1 MSDVL
6 EQARQVLRI
15 EAEGISHVIDQ
26 LGDGFVAAVDLIIR
40 SSGHVIVTGIGKS
53 GLIGRKMVAT
63 LSSTGTMSFFLHPV
77 EAAHGDLGMVSG
89 RDVVIALSNSGE
101 TEELVAVIPTL
112 KTIGAKVIAMT
123 GRVGSSLGRMSDIV
137 INVGVARE
145 ACPLGLAPTASTT
158 AALAV
163 GDALAV
169 CLQTKRGFSKAD
181 FKARHPGG
189 RLGEQLSV
197 MVKEVM
203 AAGDRVPLVGIDSP
217 MSEIIA
223 EIDRKDLGTAL
234 VVGQDN
240 RLIGII
246 TDGDLRRALL
256 GGAAVSDWSCA
267 EMMSRDPKS
276 VRQDAVAVDALE
288 IMEKYEITV
297 LPVVDR
303 DNRVLGLV
311 HLHDLLGRGS
321 FSFRNGH
328 A

>member
-1 MSDVL
+1 MSGIL

-15 EAEGISHVIDQ
+15 EAEGISQVIDQ
-26 LGDGFVAAVDLIIR
+26 LDDGFVAAVDLIIR

-189 RLGEQLSV
+189 RLGERLSV

-203 AAGDRVPLVGIDSP
+203 AAGDRVPLVGIDAP
-217 MSEIIA
+217 MSEVIG

-234 VVGQDN
+234 VVGPDS

-256 GGAAVSDWSCA
+256 GGAAMSDWSCA
-267 EMMSRDPKS
+267 EMMSPDPKS

-321 FSFRNGH
+321 FSFRNGQV
-328 A
+328 